1 MSKYFFYFLLAV
13 SPCLFFSCMVKD
25 PGESEQAVARVY
37 DDYLYPSDLDD
48 QIPNGL
54 DQEDSIR
61 VARRLIQEWINDRL
75 LLKQAEL
82 HLPDDLGGIEK
93 QVEEYRTSLI
103 IFKYKQNLLSKNLD
117 SLINDDEIRNYY
129 EENSSN
135 YVLENDVVQVTYL
148 KIPVSAPQISN
159 VRRWY
164 RSDREDYKQSLSEYC
179 AEYAEAYS
187 IEDSTWIFFTDLI
200 DTTPLNIDN
209 PSRYLNYNKN
219 IETRDSDYH
228 HFIRILDRKKEGE
241 IKPFSMVEENI
252 KTVLIN
258 KRKLEYLQDLENSVY
273 REGLSRN
280 QVEIY

>member
-1 MSKYFFYFLLAV
+1 MSKNIFYFLLAII
-13 SPCLFFSCMVKD
+13 PFIFFSCMVQD
-25 PGESEQAVARVY
+25 SEENEQPVARVY
-37 DDYLYPSDLDD
+37 DDLLYPSDLEDH
-48 QIPNGL
+48 IPPGL

-61 VARRLIQEWINDRL
+61 IARRLIQEWINDRL

-82 HLPDDLGGIEK
+82 HLPEDLGEIEK
-93 QVEEYRTSLI
+93 QVEEYRTSLL

-117 SLINDDEIRNYY
+117 SLIKENEIRNYY
-129 EENSSN
+129 EENASN
-135 YVLENDVVQVTYL
+135 YVLESDIVQVRYI
-148 KIPVSAPQISN
+148 KVPASAPQISN

-164 RSDREDYKQSLSEYC
+164 RSEREDYKQSLKEYC
-179 AEYAEAYS
+179 TEYAEVYS

-200 DTTPLNIDN
+200 NTTPLNIDN
-209 PSRYLNYNKN
+209 PASYLNYNKN
-219 IETRDSDYH
+219 IETRDSDYY

-241 IKPFSMVEENI
+241 VKPFSMVQNNI

-258 KRKLEYLQDLENSVY
+258 KRKLEYLKDLENTVY